1 METAK
6 ELTVIHHDVEKFF
19 NKESSLPGEAG
30 RSQLLLHQ
38 QKNDDNSDNGG
49 ATTILSM
56 AYMTTTLPMKETT
69 TIGRRRQPWIKIFQV
84 E

>member
-1 METAK
+1 MEPAK
-6 ELTVIHHDVEKFF
+6 ELTDNYHDVENVF

-38 QKNDDNSDNGG
+38 QKNNDNSDNGG

-56 AYMTTTLPMKETT
+56 AYMTTTLPKKETT
-69 TIGRRRQPWIKIFQV
+69 TIGRRRQPWIKIFQM